1 MKLYFNSFQFTQEL
15 TSQVTT
21 NDIQLHSYSKRD
33 LIVMD
38 LVGSSYTQQKSVI
51 EKYIYAH
58 QKAMALLFS
67 CRPTCKRPKSRNIF
81 LYFLYLF

>member
-21 NDIQLHSYSKRD
+21 NDIQLQSYSKRD

-51 EKYIYAH
+51 EKYI
-58 QKAMALLFS
+58 
-67 CRPTCKRPKSRNIF
+67 
-81 LYFLYLF
+81 